1 MGPEENENEKMRIK
15 IKAKV
20 SESLIWSL
28 GAAIVAALLN
38 ELCASS
44 AAASI
49 YCCVTLAAAITGHSY
64 DLPSFSH
71 LFHSLSFSHNVR
83 ITAHYCAA
91 RECDLKKKKKL
102 SKK

>member
-1 MGPEENENEKMRIK
+1 MGLEENENEKMRIK

-44 AAASI
+44 AA
-49 YCCVTLAAAITGHSY
+49 L
-64 DLPSFSH
+64 
-71 LFHSLSFSHNVR
+71 
-83 ITAHYCAA
+83 
-91 RECDLKKKKKL
+91 
-102 SKK
+102 